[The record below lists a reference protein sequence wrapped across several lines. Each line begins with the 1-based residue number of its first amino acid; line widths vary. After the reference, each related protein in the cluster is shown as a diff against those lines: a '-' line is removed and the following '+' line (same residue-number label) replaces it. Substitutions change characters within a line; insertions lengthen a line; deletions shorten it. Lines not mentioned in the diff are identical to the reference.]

1 MFQVIV
7 RLATSPGGQSFI
19 KASCAA
25 AGFLGVLA
33 AGEGIKRGY
42 YKITGKQP
50 PSSGI
55 ITPDY
60 HRAVIIEMKD
70 AHIEL
75 QREMFNSYIALTRL
89 IEKIAPEST
98 EDPAEAAKKWG
109 LELGLKL
116 SQMTKASVETIDDVT
131 DMFCNKHK
139 LNKDDFV
146 ACANNDELRDELLA
160 AVPAIARKTV
170 PA

>member
-50 PSSGI
+50 PSSGVNRI
-55 ITPDY
+55 VTLDY
-60 HRAVIIEMKD
+60 HKASIVEIRDEAILGIRKVVSACET
-70 AHIEL
+70 
-75 QREMFNSYIALTRL
+75 ALSPKTTDS
-89 IEKIAPEST
+89 PE
-98 EDPAEAAKKWG
+98 EQAKKWG
-109 LELGLKL
+109 LELCLKL